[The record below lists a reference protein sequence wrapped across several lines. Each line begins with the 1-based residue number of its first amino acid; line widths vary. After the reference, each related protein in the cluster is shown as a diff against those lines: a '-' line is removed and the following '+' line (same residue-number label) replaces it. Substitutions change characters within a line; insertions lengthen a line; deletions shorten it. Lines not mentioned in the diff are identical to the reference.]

1 VQAVHRLHEL
11 QTWATFAELEY
22 LPQKSQLFDPRAH
35 ELQTRA
41 TFAELEYFPQ
51 KSQLFEPRA
60 HELQTRA
67 TLAELE
73 YLPQKSQLLSPR
85 SHSLA
90 GDGATT
96 ASPTINAANAEITV
110 ASRMVKPS
118 CVKVENTPKAGMS
131 RKD

>member
-1 VQAVHRLHEL
+1 MHEL
-11 QTWATFAELEY
+11 QTW
-22 LPQKSQLFDPRAH
+22 
-35 ELQTRA
+35 A

-73 YLPQKSQLLSPR
+73 YFPQKSQLFEPRAHELQTWATLAELEYFPQKSQLLSPR

-90 GDGATT
+90 GDDAMN
-96 ASPTINAANAEITV
+96 AIPTINAANADNTV

-118 CVKVENTPKAGMS
+118 CVKVAITL
-131 RKD
+131 